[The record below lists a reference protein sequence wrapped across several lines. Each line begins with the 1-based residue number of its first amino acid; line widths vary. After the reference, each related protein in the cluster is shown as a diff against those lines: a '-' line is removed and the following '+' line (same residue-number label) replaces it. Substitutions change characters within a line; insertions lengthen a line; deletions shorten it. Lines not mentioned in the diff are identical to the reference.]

1 MASVIVFKCHRSK
14 KGSCNRCCKIFE
26 SNIYLLPI
34 TQKLFIGI
42 IMLAKRII
50 PCLDC
55 DLNVPHGRV
64 VKGVEFKQIRYAGEP
79 VALATKY
86 YEDGADEIVFL
97 DITASHERRETMA
110 DVIKATTENVFVPIC
125 VGGGIRKPQDYVN
138 MLKAGADKCS
148 TNTAA
153 IHNPDLINEASKVV
167 GSQACV
173 IGIDAKRRYVDDPQE
188 NDDHVIIETPQG
200 YCWYDC
206 SIYGGREFTGI
217 DAIKWAMECQERGAG
232 EILLTSMDRD
242 GTKDGYDIPL
252 NRAMS
257 EMLDIPIIASGGGGS
272 PEHIYETLTK
282 GKSDAALAASI
293 FHFDEYPVPVV
304 KEYLKERGVAVRL

>member
-1 MASVIVFKCHRSK
+1 
-14 KGSCNRCCKIFE
+14 
-26 SNIYLLPI
+26 
-34 TQKLFIGI
+34 
-42 IMLAKRII
+42 MLAKRII

-55 DLNVPHGRV
+55 DLNVSHGRV

-79 VALATKY
+79 VELATRY
-86 YEDGADEIVFL
+86 YEEGADEIVFL

-110 DVIKATTENVFVPIC
+110 KVIEATTENVFVPIC
-125 VGGGIRKPQDYVN
+125 VGGGIRKPNDYIN

-153 IHNPDLINEASKVV
+153 IHNPDLINQASKVV

-173 IGIDAKRRYVDDPQE
+173 IGIDAKRRYIDDFKE
-188 NDDHVIIETPQG
+188 SDTRIIVETEQG

-217 DAIKWAMECQERGAG
+217 DAIAWAMECQQRGAG

-242 GTKDGYDIPL
+242 GTKDGYDL
-252 NRAMS
+252 ALTKTMS
-257 EMLDIPIIASGGGGS
+257 EKLDIPIIASGGVGN
-272 PEHIYETLTK
+272 PEHIYEAFAI
-282 GKSDAALAASI
+282 GKADAALAASI
-293 FHFDEYPVPVV
+293 FHFSEYPLPVV
-304 KEYLKERGVAVRL
+304 KEYLKERRIPVRI

>member
-1 MASVIVFKCHRSK
+1 
-14 KGSCNRCCKIFE
+14 
-26 SNIYLLPI
+26 
-34 TQKLFIGI
+34 
-42 IMLAKRII
+42 MLAKRII

-79 VALATKY
+79 VELATRY
-86 YEDGADEIVFL
+86 YQEGADEIVFL
-97 DITASHERRETMA
+97 DITASHERRDTMA
-110 DVIKATTENVFVPIC
+110 HVIEATTENVFVPIC
-125 VGGGIRKPQDYVN
+125 VGGGIRKVSDYVN

-153 IHNPDLINEASKVV
+153 IHNPNLINEASKVV

-173 IGIDAKRRYVDDPQE
+173 IGIDAKRRYVDNLME
-188 NDDHVIIETPQG
+188 KSNKIIIETEKG

-217 DAIKWAMECQERGAG
+217 DAIAWAMECQERGAG

-252 NRAMS
+252 TRTMS
-257 EMLDIPIIASGGGGS
+257 EMLDIPIIASGGGGN
-272 PEHIYETLTK
+272 PEHIYEAFDK
-282 GKSDAALAASI
+282 GKADAALAASI
-293 FHFDEYPVPVV
+293 FHYNEYPVPVV
-304 KEYLKERGVAVRL
+304 KEYLQNKGISVRH